1 MPMNDPNGVM
11 FPHLEAITPQLKD
24 IFDRA
29 FVSVTAV
36 TQKVQPDYMAWLAAD
51 DFFQAVYHENDV
63 PVGDDFMALYA
74 NAAVS
79 CHPDQVLHLCFI
91 DRVAFALQTNHQ
103 QAFVSDIQAVQPEN
117 TPLIFQR
124 SVRAWDTHPQ
134 NYRKMEQIVTEVGE
148 LLFKRTLDF
157 GWCHL
162 AIQAGEL
169 LSILPHIKNRDL
181 SMIAEFTLVLKD
193 KVQMKDV
200 DWLSW
205 EDPFIYTRDPQQMK
219 AEREQSLAETHKR
232 LAYAIPMLNLLAE
245 TNKSSLP

>member
-1 MPMNDPNGVM
+1 MNDPSGVM
-11 FPHLEAITPQLKD
+11 FPHLEAITPQLKH

-36 TQKVQPDYMAWLAAD
+36 TQKVQPNYMTWLAAD
-51 DFFQAVYHENDV
+51 DFFQAIYPESDM
-63 PVGDDFMALYA
+63 PFGDYFLALYA
-74 NAAVS
+74 HAAAS
-79 CHPDQVLHLCFI
+79 CHPDQILHLCFI

-103 QAFVSDIQAVQPEN
+103 QAFAKDIQETQSEN

-124 SVRAWDTHPQ
+124 SIRAWDTHPQ
-134 NYRKMEQIVTEVGE
+134 NYRKIEHIVTEVGE
-148 LLFKRTLDF
+148 LLYKKTLDF
-157 GWCHL
+157 VWCHI
-162 AIQAGEL
+162 AIQASEL
-169 LSILPHIKNRDL
+169 EAILPQITSHDL
-181 SMIAEFTLVLKD
+181 SVIAEFTLVLKD
-193 KVQMKDV
+193 KVRMKDV

-205 EDPFIYTRDPQQMK
+205 EDPFIYARDPQQMK